1 VLKKILTAL
10 GILILVFVVVGA
22 LLPRD
27 YKVSRSVVVKAEPA
41 KIHAFVGELK
51 RWDEW
56 APWKEA
62 DPTIVTTLGPSTSGV
77 GASQSWTGTDGA
89 GRLTFTKCDP
99 ATGISCDMVFL
110 HGDREM
116 PSKTWIRYEPVAGG
130 TQVEWGIDG
139 VMDMPVVGGY
149 FAQMSDMMMGS
160 MFEKGLDKLKMRA
173 EGP

>member
-1 VLKKILTAL
+1 MLKKLLTAL
-10 GILILVFVVVGA
+10 AILILVFVIVGA

-41 KIHAFVGELK
+41 KIHPFVGELK

-62 DPTIVTTLGPSTSGV
+62 DPTIVTTFGPTTTGV
-77 GASQSWTGTDGA
+77 GASQSWTGTDGS

-99 ATGISCDMVFL
+99 ATGIACDMVFL

-116 PSKTWIRYEPVAGG
+116 PSKTWITYTPVAGG

-149 FAQMSDMMMGS
+149 FAQMSDMMMGG
-160 MFEKGLDKLKMRA
+160 MFEKGLEKLKTRA
-173 EGP
+173 EGS